1 MRSIRLVIFLLQYA
15 MIVLIVVYDL
25 ILQEVAIMVSMI

>member
-1 MRSIRLVIFLLQYA
+1 MRSIKLVIFLLQYA